1 MRIRQ
6 LEAFRA
12 VMLCQ
17 TVTRAAEMLHI
28 SQPAATRLIADLEAS
43 VGFALFERVR
53 GRLIPTPEAQTL
65 FEEVQQSLLGVDRI
79 ARTAEEIRHQ
89 ERGVLQ
95 VAAAP
100 ALSISFLPKAT
111 ARFLAERP
119 QTPITLLSHSSR
131 TVVDMVVGQRCDIG
145 FAILAMNTPSTHGE
159 PLLATRMVCAVP
171 AGHRLASYS
180 VVTPTDLKGE
190 HFASFPRLLD
200 TRLHIDA
207 LFAAHGVE
215 RILRFETQISQGLC
229 GFVESG
235 LAVALVDAVTAME
248 YPGHAI
254 RFIPFEPSV
263 RMDFTVLVPAQRR
276 PAMLVQTYVQY
287 VREEALARLDPRHV
301 ITP

>member
-17 TVTRAAEMLHI
+17 TVTKASEMLHI
-28 SQPAATRLIADLEAS
+28 SQPAATRLIADLEQS
-43 VGFALFERVR
+43 IGFALFERVR

-65 FEEVQQSLLGVDRI
+65 YEEVQQSLLGVDRI

-89 ERGVLQ
+89 QRGVLT

-100 ALSISFLPKAT
+100 ALSLSFLPRAT
-111 ARFLAERP
+111 AQFLVERP
-119 QTPITLLSHSSR
+119 QTQISLLSHSSR

-159 PLLATRMVCAVP
+159 PLLATRMLCAVP
-171 AGHRLASYS
+171 AGHRLASCS
-180 VVTPTDLKGE
+180 VVKPTDLKGE
-190 HFASFPRLLD
+190 HFASFPRVLD
-200 TRLHIDA
+200 TRLHVDA

-215 RILRFETQISQGLC
+215 RILRFETQISHGLC
-229 GFVESG
+229 SFVESG
-235 LAVALVDAVTAME
+235 LAVALVDAITASE
-248 YPGHAI
+248 YRGDGI
-254 RFIPFEPSV
+254 RFLPFEPAI
-263 RMDFTVLVPAQRR
+263 RMDFTVLTPIQRR

-287 VREEALARLDPRHV
+287 VREYALKQLDPRHV
-301 ITP
+301 VG